1 MSEVKQEGTFK
12 IEKKKTP
19 KKLVKQDGP
28 VKVNLSNAELKKPV
42 EEPTKV
48 VIPSQEI
55 NKKEEN
61 AIQEQSTESSLL
73 GGVEQSSENREE
85 TKVGLQKMGEGDQ
98 DSLENVQN
106 EEIPLIQEITE
117 EEVQEQTEDLKHQ
130 FDAAREQSEQSN
142 VSLPENIEKLVS
154 FMEETGGTIEDYV
167 RLNADYSNINND
179 TLIREYYSKTKPH
192 LDREE
197 INFLIEDN
205 FSYDE
210 DLDDE
215 RDIRKKKLAYK
226 EEIAKAKDYL
236 ESVKSKYYDEIKLR
250 KPSISEDQQKALD
263 FFNRYKKDQDVAKAN
278 HESFKNQTKNF
289 FNQEFK
295 GFDFSLGEKKF
306 RYGLQNA
313 SQVADTQSDI
323 NNILGK
329 FLNQDGSIKDIQG
342 YHKAMYAANNADR
355 IAQHFYEQGKADAIK
370 DVVTK
375 SKNPSMDAPRAA
387 SDNGFIN
394 GLKIKSIS
402 GLDSSKLKIQT
413 KKFN

>member
-130 FDAAREQSEQSN
+130 IDAAREQSEQSN